1 MKKGYIKLL
10 IISLVLAMSLIIN
23 SLFSIF
29 NFYTFALFLFVI
41 LILTRYLMGFEKD
54 DFTHKK
60 EITIILLSGVILYYI
75 ITYSTVF
82 FWGILQNVVTLNTN
96 TFINYVFPLFL
107 IIVFSELIRYI
118 MIRKGRKYKTIWI
131 LAVLVFTLMEIT
143 LKTRGYD
150 FAQSLQLVRFSLE
163 VVAVSLARNIFLCYL
178 TNKAGYKPA
187 ILFRLLI
194 ELPLYMLPFFP
205 NLDLL
210 LDTIV
215 KVVLPN
221 ILLFVLIYNYSKFED
236 KDIAVINKQ
245 TKLIARVGAAVLIIF
260 LSIAVLLS
268 SAKFSYFTLVVGSGS
283 MSPAM
288 EKGDIVV
295 VSRNSDP
302 SRIAVDDVLI
312 FNKDNVTVIH
322 RVIRIERAGT
332 ELLFITK
339 GDANE
344 DEDASPV
351 REAEIIGT
359 AAFRIKHMGYLTILL
374 NESVN

>member
-1 MKKGYIKLL
+1 
-10 IISLVLAMSLIIN
+10 
-23 SLFSIF
+23 
-29 NFYTFALFLFVI
+29 
-41 LILTRYLMGFEKD
+41 MGFEKD